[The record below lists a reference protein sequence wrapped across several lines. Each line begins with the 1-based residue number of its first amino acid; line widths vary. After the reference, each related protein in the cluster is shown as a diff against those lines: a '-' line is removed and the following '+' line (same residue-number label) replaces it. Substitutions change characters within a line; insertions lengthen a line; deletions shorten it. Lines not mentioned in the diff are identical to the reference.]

1 MISAPRPRHRSSE
14 HTTSSRPPVH
24 SPPGLSGKNRLVS
37 LLRHDLPASL
47 VVLLTAVPL
56 SLGIAAASG
65 APLMAGLIAAV
76 VGGVVAGSLSG
87 SPLQISGAA
96 TGLTVIVAGLVHQY
110 GFAATAGITIAA
122 GLLQLLLGLSKV
134 GRAALSLSPAVVH
147 GLLAGIGVVIAIS
160 QLHVVLGGQP
170 QTSVLANLRD
180 LPAQIGAHHDAAF
193 AVGLVAIAVLLL
205 WPRLPKVRLVPA
217 ALVAVTAATAV
228 ASIFELTLPRVNLPD
243 APLSAFTLPAL
254 PAGTPS
260 GIVLSVLLVAAVASV
275 ESLLSAVAV
284 DRLHTGPRADLD
296 RELVAQGVANMAS
309 GALGGLPIAGGIVRS
324 SANVAAGARSRAS
337 TILHGLWVAAFVLL
351 LAGLLEQIPLAALAA
366 VLVVSGVQLVRLTH
380 MRELWR
386 HREFPVYAITF
397 GGVVFLDL
405 VQGVT
410 LGILLA
416 LALALYRLT
425 HATIRVSEPAEED
438 SRWSVTVRGSLVFLG
453 VARLTSE
460 LRRVPERAEVLL
472 TLHVDY
478 LDHAAYEAIH
488 GWCRT
493 HERLGGTVT
502 VSEDRDTWYHR
513 AQDSRPEQRRSLP
526 GPLLRW
532 FAPWS
537 VWQHRDG
544 EDPAVSAIPLPRN
557 ESMALDDSLLLGMH
571 EFERSCAPLAR
582 PFFAELAAN
591 GQSPRQL
598 FVTCADSRVVP
609 NLITT
614 SGPGDLFTLRNIGN
628 LVPRHDEGPEDA
640 SVGAAVEYAVDV
652 LKVASIVV
660 CGHSDCGAM
669 KAGLSGGV
677 RSGSRLAEWLRH
689 IQPSLIRFHAVD
701 EDAGLAVHDRLSV
714 ANVVQQLDNLL
725 TFPLVREA
733 VQDGRLN
740 LVGMFFDIAGPRL
753 YLVDQQSGRLTPITS
768 GATT

>member
-24 SPPGLSGKNRLVS
+24 SPPGVRSGNRLLS

-87 SPLQISGAA
+87 APLQISGAA

-110 GFAATAGITIAA
+110 GFAATAGITVAA
-122 GLLQLLLGLSKV
+122 GLLQLLLGLSRI

-180 LPAQIGAHHDAAF
+180 LPAQLAAHHDSAF
-193 AVGLVAIAVLLL
+193 LIGLIAIAVLLL
-205 WPRLPKVRLVPA
+205 WPRLPRVRLVPA
-217 ALVAVTAATAV
+217 ALVAVALATAV
-228 ASIFELTLPRVNLPD
+228 AWIFRLDLPRVDLPEQ
-243 APLSAFTLPAL
+243 PLAAFTLPVL
-254 PAGTPS
+254 PEGTPS
-260 GIVLSVLLVAAVASV
+260 GIALSVLLVAAVASV

-324 SANVAAGARSRAS
+324 STNVAAGARSRAS
-337 TILHGLWVAAFVLL
+337 TILHGLWVAAFVLV
-351 LAGLLEQIPLAALAA
+351 LAGLLERIPLAALAA
-366 VLVVSGVQLVRLTH
+366 VLVVSGVQLVRLSH

-386 HREFPVYAITF
+386 HREFPVYAVTF
-397 GGVVFLDL
+397 AGVVFLDL

-425 HATIRVSEPAEED
+425 HATIRVNPPAEGED
-438 SRWSVTVRGSLVFLG
+438 TWSVSVRGSLVFLG

-460 LRRVPERAEVLL
+460 LHRVPERAKVLL

-493 HERLGGTVT
+493 HERLGGAVT
-502 VSEDRDTWYHR
+502 VSEDHGDTWFHR
-513 AQDSRPEQRRSLP
+513 AQHSRAEQRRSLP

-537 VWQHRDG
+537 VWQRRDG
-544 EDPAVSAIPLPRN
+544 DSATALIPRPRAA
-557 ESMALDDSLLLGMH
+557 SGALDDSMLLGVH

-582 PFFAELAAN
+582 PFFAELAN

-628 LVPRHDEGPEDA
+628 LVPRHDEGPADA
-640 SVGAAVEYAVDV
+640 SVGATVEYAVDV
-652 LKVASIVV
+652 LKVAAIVV

-669 KAGLSGGV
+669 KAGLSGAV
-677 RSGSRLAEWLRH
+677 RTGSRLAEWLRH
-689 IQPSLIRFHAVD
+689 IQPSLIRFHAV
-701 EDAGLAVHDRLSV
+701 EEEAGLAAHDRLSV
-714 ANVVQQLDNLL
+714 ANVAQQLDNLM
-725 TFPLVREA
+725 TFPVVREA
-733 VQDGRLN
+733 VLAGRLN
-740 LVGMFFDIAGPRL
+740 LIGMFFDIAGPRM
-753 YLVDQQSGRLTPITS
+753 YLVDQQTGRLTPVTS

>member
-24 SPPGLSGKNRLVS
+24 SPPGVNSGNRLLS

-96 TGLTVIVAGLVHQY
+96 TGLTVIVAGLVQQY
-110 GFAATAGITIAA
+110 GFAATAGITVAA
-122 GLLQLLLGLSKV
+122 GLLQLLLGLSRI

-180 LPAQIGAHHDAAF
+180 LPAQLAAHHDAAF
-193 AVGLVAIAVLLL
+193 LIGLIAIAVLLL

-217 ALVAVTAATAV
+217 ALVAVALATAV
-228 ASIFELTLPRVNLPD
+228 AWIFRLDLPRVDLPEQ
-243 APLSAFTLPAL
+243 PLAAFTLPVL
-254 PAGTPS
+254 PEGTPS
-260 GIVLSVLLVAAVASV
+260 GIALSVLLVAAVASV

-324 SANVAAGARSRAS
+324 STNVAAGARSRAS

-351 LAGLLEQIPLAALAA
+351 LAGLLERIPLAALAA
-366 VLVVSGVQLVRLTH
+366 VLVVSGVQLVRLSH

-386 HREFPVYAITF
+386 HREFPVYAVTF
-397 GGVVFLDL
+397 AGVVFLDL

-416 LALALYRLT
+416 LALSLYRLT
-425 HATIRVSEPAEED
+425 HATIRVNPPAEGED
-438 SRWSVTVRGSLVFLG
+438 TWSVSVRGSLVFLG
-453 VARLTSE
+453 VARLTGE
-460 LRRVPERAEVLL
+460 LHRVPERTKVLL
-472 TLHVDY
+472 NLHVDY

-493 HERLGGTVT
+493 HERLGGAVT
-502 VSEDRDTWYHR
+502 VSEDHGDTWFHR
-513 AQDSRPEQRRSLP
+513 DRHSRAEQRRSLP

-544 EDPAVSAIPLPRN
+544 DSAAAALIPRPRA
-557 ESMALDDSLLLGMH
+557 EAGALDDSMLLGVH

-582 PFFAELAAN
+582 PFFAELAN

-628 LVPRHDEGPEDA
+628 LVPRHDEGPADA
-640 SVGAAVEYAVDV
+640 SVGATVEYAVDV
-652 LKVASIVV
+652 LKVAAIVV

-669 KAGLSGGV
+669 KAGLSGAV
-677 RSGSRLAEWLRH
+677 RTGSRLAEWLRH
-689 IQPSLIRFHAVD
+689 IQPSLIRFHAVE
-701 EDAGLAVHDRLSV
+701 EDTGLAAHDRLSV
-714 ANVVQQLDNLL
+714 ANVVQQLDNLM
-725 TFPLVREA
+725 TFPVVREA
-733 VQDGRLN
+733 VLAGRLN
-740 LVGMFFDIAGPRL
+740 LVGMFFDIAGPRV
-753 YLVDQQSGRLTPITS
+753 YLVDQQTGRLAPVTS
-768 GATT
+768 GAAT

>member
-14 HTTSSRPPVH
+14 HTTTSRPPVH
-24 SPPGLSGKNRLVS
+24 SPPGRGGSRFSS

-47 VVLLTAVPL
+47 VVLLTAIPL
-56 SLGIAAASG
+56 SLGVAAATG
-65 APLMAGLIAAV
+65 APLMAGLIASI

-87 SPLQISGAA
+87 SSLQVSGAA
-96 TGLTVIVAGLVHQY
+96 TGLIVIVAGLVHQY
-110 GFAATAGITIAA
+110 GFAATAGITVAA
-122 GLLQLLLGLSKV
+122 GALQLLLGLSKV

-180 LPAQIGAHHDAAF
+180 LPAQLAAHHDAAF
-193 AVGLVAIAVLLL
+193 AVGLITIALLLL
-205 WPRLPKVRLVPA
+205 WPRLPKVRVVPA
-217 ALVAVTAATAV
+217 PLVAVAAATAV
-228 ASIFELTLPRVNLPD
+228 AWLAGLSLPRVDLPD
-243 APLSAFTLPAL
+243 EPLAAFTLPVI
-254 PAGTPS
+254 PQGTPA
-260 GIVLSVLLVAAVASV
+260 GIVLAVALVAAVASV
-275 ESLLSAVAV
+275 ESLLSAVAT

-309 GALGGLPIAGGIVRS
+309 GALGGLPLSGGVMRSSVNAAAGGRTR
-324 SANVAAGARSRAS
+324 AA
-337 TILHGLWVAAFVLL
+337 TILHGLWMAAFVLL
-351 LAGLLEQIPLAALAA
+351 LAGLLERIPLAALAA
-366 VLVVSGVQLVRLTH
+366 VLVVTGLQLVNPAT

-386 HREFPVYAITF
+386 HREFPVYVVTF
-397 GGVVFLDL
+397 AGVVFLDL

-416 LALALYRLT
+416 LGLALYRLT
-425 HATIRVSEPAEED
+425 HATIRVSEPTESKD
-438 SRWSVTVRGSLVFLG
+438 FWSVTVRGSLVFLG
-453 VARLTSE
+453 VGKLIGE
-460 LRRVPERAEVLL
+460 LRRVPERAAVRL

-488 GWCRT
+488 GWCQT

-502 VSEDRDTWYHR
+502 VNEDRDTWFHR
-513 AQDSRPEQRRSLP
+513 APHRRPGQRRSLP

-537 VWQHRDG
+537 VWQHRDAG
-544 EDPAVSAIPLPRN
+544 TALIPSPRT
-557 ESMALDDSLLLGMH
+557 ESMALDDSMLLGMH

-582 PFFAELAAN
+582 PFFAELAAK

-628 LVPRHDEGPEDA
+628 LVPRQDEGPADA
-640 SVGAAVEYAVDV
+640 SVGAAVEYAVEA

-669 KAGLSGGV
+669 KAGLSGSA
-677 RSGSRLAEWLRH
+677 RPGSRLAEWLRH
-689 IQPSLIRFHAVD
+689 IQPSLIRFHA
-701 EDAGLAVHDRLSV
+701 LAECELSNHDRLSV
-714 ANVVQQLDNLL
+714 ANVVQQLDNLM
-725 TFPLVREA
+725 TFPLVKQA
-733 VQDGRLN
+733 VQEGRLN
-740 LVGMFFDIAGPRL
+740 LVGMFFDIAGPRM
-753 YLVDQQSGRLTPITS
+753 YLVDQQTGRLTPVTS
-768 GATT
+768 EATA